1 MSDKPR
7 IDWLHRLPGTPAVD
21 REDTLVEAARGKRVV
36 HVGFVDEHLLETR
49 IATGTWL
56 HGRLGAVA
64 DSLVGLD
71 VAAEGV
77 AWARENGYEAHVVD
91 AQSPDAV
98 RGLGLPSADV
108 VIAGEVIEH
117 LDAPGPFFRAMRELV
132 GADGRLVVT
141 TPNQANFLAWLVP
154 VTGREA
160 MHPDHMV
167 AFSVRTL
174 EAIGA
179 RNGWEL
185 ERIVYYQHRSE
196 PVRWTAGPGSL
207 VQDLV
212 LRLVRGTF
220 TLLGRAGFPY
230 WSDGLIATYR
240 LAGAPGAAPAA

>member
-1 MSDKPR
+1 MSDKK
-7 IDWLHRLPGTPAVD
+7 IDWLHRLPRTAPVD
-21 REDTLVEAARGKRVV
+21 REDTLVETARGKRTV

-56 HGRLGAVA
+56 HARLAA
-64 DSLVGLD
+64 AASSLVGLD
-71 VAAEGV
+71 VAAAGV
-77 AWARENGYEAHVVD
+77 AWARANGYEAYTVD

-98 RGLGLPSADV
+98 RALGLAPVDV

-117 LDAPGPFFRAMRELV
+117 LDAPGPFLRALRELV

-167 AFSVRTL
+167 AFSPRTL
-174 EAIGA
+174 RALGE

-185 ERIVYYQHRSE
+185 EQVVSYQHRSE
-196 PVRWTAGPGSL
+196 PIRWAASPPS
-207 VQDLV
+207 VAQDLV
-212 LRLVRGTF
+212 LRLVRVTF
-220 TLLGRAGFPY
+220 SLLGRAGLPF

-240 LAGAPGAAPAA
+240 PAAADA

>member
-1 MSDKPR
+1 MTDKR
-7 IDWLHRLPGTPAVD
+7 IDWLHPLPGTAAVD
-21 REDTLVEAARGKRVV
+21 REDALVEAARGRRTV

-56 HGRLGAVA
+56 HARLGAVA

-71 VAAEGV
+71 VAEQGV
-77 AWARENGYEAHVVD
+77 DWARRNGYEAYAVD
-91 AQSPDAV
+91 AQSADAV
-98 RGLGLPSADV
+98 RALGLAPADV

-132 GADGRLVVT
+132 GPEGRLVVT

-154 VTGREA
+154 LTGREA

-174 EAIGA
+174 AAIGE
-179 RNGWEL
+179 RNGWTVES
-185 ERIVYYQHRSE
+185 IVYYQHRPE
-196 PVRWTAGPGSL
+196 PIRWTAGPGSL

-212 LRLVRGTF
+212 LRAARGVF

-230 WSDGLIATYR
+230 WCDGLIATYR
-240 LAGAPGAAPAA
+240 APA